1 MRVVINRA
9 EVQLAFVEVKISID
23 KLTRQF
29 TIKDVNDL
37 PDFYLGDDVL
47 IYDETGALLVAGEI
61 EYVGIEQ
68 ERTFVYAGRN
78 AAKYVV
84 DSFAEKT
91 IQFVEG
97 QNLANVLSPVAKGFG
112 LRVHGSAI
120 MPKDIKNTILVGDNL
135 GKAFMNL
142 AKYSAV
148 ILTSDAKGDI
158 YIEEGSPEGGA
169 KLEYGENIRKR
180 EYKQDTTLGYDRYVV
195 VSQSNYIMNPK
206 QDVNVKGSFGTGK
219 SVKVIR
225 ANSNLT
231 IRECN
236 ALAER
241 EYKKDRR
248 KSLIYKVDV
257 DRSLGVQVNHVY
269 SIIDKVANINYRMRA
284 KEVVLTIDAKT
295 DKTIA
300 TFERLR

>member
-1 MRVVINRA
+1 
-9 EVQLAFVEVKISID
+9 
-23 KLTRQF
+23 
-29 TIKDVNDL
+29 
-37 PDFYLGDDVL
+37 
-47 IYDETGALLVAGEI
+47 
-61 EYVGIEQ
+61 
-68 ERTFVYAGRN
+68 
-78 AAKYVV
+78 
-84 DSFAEKT
+84 
-91 IQFVEG
+91 
-97 QNLANVLSPVAKGFG
+97 
-112 LRVHGSAI
+112 

-148 ILTSDAKGDI
+148 ILTSDARGDI

-180 EYKQDTTLGYDRYVV
+180 EYKQDTTLSYDRYIV

-248 KSLIYKVDV
+248 KSLIYRVDV

>member
-37 PDFYLGDDVL
+37 PDFYLGDDVS
-47 IYDETGALLVAGEI
+47 IYDETGVLLVKGEI

-78 AAKYVV
+78 AAKYIV

-97 QNLANVLSPVAKGFG
+97 QNLANVLSPVANGFG
-112 LRVHGSAI
+112 LRVHGSAV

-158 YIEEGSPEGGA
+158 YIEEGSPEGGV

-180 EYKQDTTLGYDRYVV
+180 EYRQDTTLSYDRYVV
-195 VSQSNYIMNPK
+195 VSQSNYIMTPK
-206 QDVNVKGSFGTGK
+206 QDVNVTGSFGTGK

-269 SIIDKVANINYRMRA
+269 SIIDKVADINYRMRA

-295 DKTIA
+295 DKSIA

>member
-1 MRVVINRA
+1 MRVVINRVD
-9 EVQLAFVEVKISID
+9 VQLAFVEVKISID

-37 PDFYLGDDVL
+37 PDFYLGDDVS
-47 IYDETGALLVAGEI
+47 IYDETGVLLVKGEI

-169 KLEYGENIRKR
+169 KLEYGVNIRKR
-180 EYKQDTTLGYDRYVV
+180 EYKQDTTLSYDRYVV
-195 VSQSNYIMNPK
+195 VSQSNYIMTPK

-295 DKTIA
+295 DKSIA